1 MVSISLLT
9 SHFIYILFFWLSLV
23 FYLMYPLLPHWAAL
37 WQFKKYSL
45 SSHSSIYISLGLVQ
59 FSSVANLCPT
69 LCDPMDCCTPGFP
82 VLHHLQEIA
91 QTHVHWVGDAQMSSV
106 IPFSSHL
113 QSFPASGSFF
123 NESSSSQQVVK
134 VLELQLQHQSFQW
147 VFRAD
152 FL

>member
-9 SHFIYILFFWLSLV
+9 SHFVYILFFWLSLV
-23 FYLMYPLLPHWAAL
+23 VYLMCPLLPHWAAL

-59 FSSVANLCPT
+59 FSSVAHLCPI

-91 QTHVHWVGDAQMSSV
+91 QTHVHWVGDALMSSV
-106 IPFSSHL
+106 IPSSCL
-113 QSFPASGSFF
+113 LSFQASGSFPMSQLF
-123 NESSSSQQVVK
+123 SSGGQSIGASVSAS
-134 VLELQLQHQSFQW
+134 VLPMI
-147 VFRAD
+147 FRVD
-152 FL
+152 FF